1 MKRKIIFIIA
11 LINILSCANPK
22 TDIPVLDV
30 EKAMTNPVD
39 FDLDEYID
47 EIKYV
52 KLETRP
58 DCLVGAIN
66 RVLHINDEYY
76 LSSWNQLYKFSS
88 TGRFVRQIGKIG
100 RGPAEFGMISEMS
113 YNKVQN
119 ELCISDYD
127 EIVKYDTCGNFIK
140 RDKLRALDNLTT
152 FKINEKGDYFFKMP
166 HAPKEK
172 IAVNL
177 YDKDLNLLK
186 TFNNSI
192 VRDKGLQFQ
201 AQLSQ
206 YNKKI
211 YYNSLVNDTIFSI
224 DDKLKCKAEIV
235 LDYGKFKIPNNEIE
249 YNSTGF
255 KKGYYMISFYMGD
268 NISLFT
274 FSQKMNCKGYLL
286 YFNKKDKIVHP
297 RKISK
302 DLYLGVLMNDLEW
315 QIEDF
320 CNGNIILSI
329 DPVEL
334 LDNKD
339 KIKDPELL
347 KMCKNLKEEDN
358 VILASV
364 RIKG

>member
-1 MKRKIIFIIA
+1 MFA
-11 LINILSCANPK
+11 CASPK

-39 FDLDEYID
+39 FDLAEYID

-58 DCLVGAIN
+58 DCLVGGIN
-66 RVLHINDEYY
+66 RVLDINDEYY

-88 TGRFVRQIGKIG
+88 TGRFIRQIGKLG

-140 RDKLRALDNLTT
+140 RGKLQTLGRLAT
-152 FKINEKGDYFFKMP
+152 FKINDKGNYLFKMP

-172 IAVNL
+172 IALNVYDENL
-177 YDKDLNLLK
+177 SILK
-186 TFNNSI
+186 TFSNSI
-192 VRDKGLQFQ
+192 IREKGISFQ
-201 AQLSQ
+201 ARLACF
-206 YNKKI
+206 NKKI

-224 DDKLKCKAEIV
+224 DESLKRKAEMI
-235 LDYGKFKIPNNEIE
+235 LDYGRFKIQPNQME
-249 YNSTGF
+249 YNASSF
-255 KKGYYMISFYMGD
+255 KKGYNIVSFYIGN
-268 NISLFT
+268 NICLFSLFRGM
-274 FSQKMNCKGYLL
+274 KYKGYFL
-286 YFNKKDKIVHP
+286 YFNKKEKIVNP
-297 RKISK
+297 KIISK
-302 DLYLGVLMNDLEW
+302 DLKLGIVINSLEW

-320 CNGNIILSI
+320 CNGNMILSI

-334 LDNKD
+334 LDNMD

-364 RIKG
+364 HIKG